1 MSEKKTYT
9 YLLNN
14 GGEYSDYGVTAIVQS
29 DHPVNWPEVKAAILG
44 QINDGPRPDPTDW
57 FWAESKALELLDEMP
72 GIRVLAYEEL
82 SFSVR
87 GVWPDVDED
96 GVEDAIAW
104 EWES

>member
-44 QINDGPRPDPTDW
+44 QINDGPSPDATDW
-57 FWAESKALELLDEMP
+57 FWGENKSLKLLGEMP

-87 GVWPDVDED
+87 RILHDTYEDEANNA
-96 GVEDAIAW
+96 VAW